1 VVEKEVIKVELPK
14 PLAEKFRKYVAERY
28 GLRKG
33 ALSAAVAELIERALG
48 APASEGVD
56 AIVGLGLESG
66 YRWEGED
73 LVEALR
79 GAYAGR
85 GRERRSRGAVQEG

>member
-1 VVEKEVIKVELPK
+1 MVEKEVIKVELPK
-14 PLAEKFRKYVAERY
+14 PLAEKFRRYVAERY

-33 ALSAAVAELIERALG
+33 ALSTAVAELIEKALG
-48 APASEGVD
+48 EPASEGVD
-56 AIVGLGLESG
+56 AIVGLGLESA

-79 GAYAGR
+79 GAYASR
-85 GRERRSRGAVQEG
+85 GRERGSRGAVQED

>member
-1 VVEKEVIKVELPK
+1 MVEKETIKVELPK
-14 PLAEKFRKYVAERY
+14 PLAERFRRYAAEKY
-28 GLRKG
+28 GLRRG
-33 ALSAAVAELIERALG
+33 ALSAALADLIEKALG
-48 APASEGVD
+48 ISTGEGVD

-79 GAYAGR
+79 GVYAGR
-85 GRERRSRGAVQEG
+85 GRERGSRGALQEG

>member
-1 VVEKEVIKVELPK
+1 VAEKEVIKVELPK
-14 PLAEKFRKYVAERY
+14 PLAERFRRYVAEKY

-33 ALSAAVAELIERALG
+33 ALSAAVADLIVKALG
-48 APASEGVD
+48 TSTGEGVD

-66 YRWEGED
+66 YTWAGED

-85 GRERRSRGAVQEG
+85 GRERGSGGAIQEE

>member
-1 VVEKEVIKVELPK
+1 MELPK
-14 PLAEKFRKYVAERY
+14 PLAERFRRYVAEKY

-33 ALSAAVAELIERALG
+33 ALSAAVAELIEKALE
-48 APASEGVD
+48 APTGEGVD

-66 YRWEGED
+66 YMWEGED

-85 GRERRSRGAVQEG
+85 GRERSARSAVQEG

>member
-1 VVEKEVIKVELPK
+1 MLEKEVIKVELPK

-33 ALSAAVAELIERALG
+33 ALSAAVAELIEKALET
-48 APASEGVD
+48 PFSEEVD
-56 AIVGLGLESG
+56 AIVGLGLESE

-85 GRERRSRGAVQEG
+85 GRERGSRSAVQEG

>member
-1 VVEKEVIKVELPK
+1 MIKVELPK

-33 ALSAAVAELIERALG
+33 ALSAAVAELIEKALET
-48 APASEGVD
+48 PFSEGVD
-56 AIVGLGLESG
+56 AIVGLGLESE

-79 GAYAGR
+79 GAYASR
-85 GRERRSRGAVQEG
+85 GRERGSRSAVQEG

>member
-1 VVEKEVIKVELPK
+1 VAEKEVIKVELPK
-14 PLAEKFRKYVAERY
+14 PLAERFRRYVAERY
-28 GLRKG
+28 GLRRG
-33 ALSAAVAELIERALG
+33 ALSAAVADLIERALG
-48 APASEGVD
+48 APAGEGVD

-66 YRWEGED
+66 YEWRGED

-85 GRERRSRGAVQEG
+85 GRERGSRGAVQEG